1 MKSNHVEVQKG
12 SPPSI
17 DLRHPD
23 NNPQIR
29 RKAAAILE
37 DIDNWRA
44 CVNAAAD
51 KHGWDDW
58 YVQDGLARIA
68 KFEDVRKRMLERL
81 AA

>member
-1 MKSNHVEVQKG
+1 MKTNPGAAPTV
-12 SPPSI
+12 
-17 DLRHPD
+17 DLRNPN

-37 DIDNWRA
+37 DIENWRA

-51 KHGWDDW
+51 QHGWNDW
-58 YVQDGLARIA
+58 DVLDGLAQIA